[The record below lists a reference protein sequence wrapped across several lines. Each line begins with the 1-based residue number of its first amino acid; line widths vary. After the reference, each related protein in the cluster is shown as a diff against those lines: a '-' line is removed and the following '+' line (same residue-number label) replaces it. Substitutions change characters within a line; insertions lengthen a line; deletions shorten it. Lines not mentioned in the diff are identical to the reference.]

1 MKLSPSQIKTIRHQ
15 FDSLCKK
22 ILREESFDIERRR
35 AQRAENEISF
45 SETYAPLLD
54 QLFYTQDFPS
64 EISCFDVLQY
74 QITVKDERLA
84 EALASLRNE
93 ERDIVLLSYFL
104 DMNDREIAESLN
116 MVKRTVQR
124 RRSSS
129 LKELKIRLEEV
140 KDDGQDTE

>member
-54 QLFYTQDFPS
+54 QLFYTQEFPS

-124 RRSSS
+124 RRSNS

-140 KDDGQDTE
+140 KDDGQDSE